1 LQDLEPQRNFRVA
14 PFAKTPKAA
23 VVDRIGLW
31 LSTSR
36 NVDGL
41 WIGST
46 EGKPQ
51 PGLRRVENALQLMKD
66 HDPLQYSRTINNLE
80 RVWVHLL
87 PNALASYDRSLNAC
101 ILDERVV
108 LPETT
113 TLERIASC
121 IVHEATHARL
131 ERWGI
136 GYDEKARSRIE
147 AICLRRELNFVRK
160 LPQSEPLQEELA
172 RTLEWCIGEH
182 DYFSDANF
190 RQRCEQGNIE
200 TLRYLGTPD
209 LGNRHRAQNASGHYQ
224 DAPIRRSFR
233 RGLFTSNLDAWSRRR
248 FLPRSAQIRR

>member
-1 LQDLEPQRNFRVA
+1 MRGVGAQDLEPQRNFRVA

-36 NVDGL
+36 NVDRL

-80 RVWVHLL
+80 RIWVHLL
-87 PNALASYDRSLNAC
+87 PNALASYGRSLNAC
-101 ILDERVV
+101 ILDEPVV

-113 TLERIASC
+113 TLERTASC

-131 ERWGI
+131 ERWASVMT
-136 GYDEKARSRIE
+136 K
-147 AICLRRELNFVRK
+147 RRALGSKRFVF
-160 LPQSEPLQEELA
+160 
-172 RTLEWCIGEH
+172 GE
-182 DYFSDANF
+182 N
-190 RQRCEQGNIE
+190 
-200 TLRYLGTPD
+200 
-209 LGNRHRAQNASGHYQ
+209 
-224 DAPIRRSFR
+224 
-233 RGLFTSNLDAWSRRR
+233 
-248 FLPRSAQIRR
+248 